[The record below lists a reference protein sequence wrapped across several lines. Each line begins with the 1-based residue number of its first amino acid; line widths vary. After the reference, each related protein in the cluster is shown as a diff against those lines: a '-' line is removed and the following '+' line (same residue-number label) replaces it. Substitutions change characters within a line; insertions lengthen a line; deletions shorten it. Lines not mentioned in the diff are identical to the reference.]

1 MRVAIV
7 TQTRARVGGVETYLE
22 SVIPG
27 LAGRHTVAFWSASP
41 EAGDRGVIELPPA
54 ITTFAPHASDAG
66 AVASL
71 TAFGP
76 DVVFANGLDDP
87 SLEAQLLSVAP
98 AVAVQHNYNGA
109 CISGSK
115 TMAWPVVRACNRP
128 LGPACLALY
137 FPRRCGGLNP
147 LTMSRMYNAQ
157 MARLATLAR
166 CAAVVTLSEHMRDE
180 MLRQGLSRSRLHVI
194 PPFVAVPDAQPTIP
208 TSAGPTTRL
217 LFLGRL
223 EPLKGVARLLDALP
237 LVAAAI
243 ARPVSL
249 TIAGEGGDRA
259 LLENRA
265 RRIETAEPRVSV
277 RFAGWQQA
285 EGRGRLLAE
294 TDAIVVPSLWPE
306 PFGLVGLE
314 AGAAGVP
321 AVAFAAGG
329 IVDWLKDDATG
340 TLAAA
345 DGARPQALAEAIVR
359 CVGNPDVR
367 ARLGRAARAFAAAWT
382 IDRHLGA
389 LDAVLSQ
396 AAGAANVSPG
406 S

>member
-22 SVIPG
+22 RVIPG
-27 LAGRHTVAFWSASP
+27 LAGRHTLAFWSALP
-41 EAGDRGVIELPPA
+41 ESGDRGAIDLPQEV
-54 ITTFAPHASDAG
+54 TTFAPHSSAAD
-66 AVASL
+66 AVARL
-71 TAFGP
+71 KAFGP
-76 DVVFANGLDDP
+76 DVVLANGLDDAA
-87 SLEAQLLSVAP
+87 LEARLLAVAP

-115 TMAWPVVRACNRP
+115 TMAWPVVRVCNRR

-147 LTMSRMYNAQ
+147 LTMSRLYNTQ
-157 MARLATLAR
+157 MARRATLAR

-180 MLRQGLSRSRLHVI
+180 MLRQGLSRARLHVI
-194 PPFVAVPDAQPTIP
+194 PPFVAVPNAEAAVANA
-208 TSAGPTTRL
+208 AGPTRL

-249 TIAGEGGDRA
+249 TIAGDGADRG
-259 LLENRA
+259 LLEHHA
-265 RRIETAEPRVSV
+265 RRIESAAPRVTV

-285 EGRGRLLAE
+285 QGRDRLLAE

-382 IDRHLGA
+382 IERHLAA
-389 LDAVLSQ
+389 LDEVLSQ
-396 AAGAANVSPG
+396 AAGATTAITIS
-406 S
+406 

>member
-7 TQTRARVGGVETYLE
+7 TQTRARIGGVETYLE

-27 LAGRHTVAFWSASP
+27 LAGRHTLAFWSASP
-41 EAGDRGVIELPPA
+41 ESGDRGAIDLPPEV
-54 ITTFAPHASDAG
+54 TTFAPHSSDAD
-66 AVASL
+66 AVARL
-71 TAFGP
+71 KAFGP
-76 DVVFANGLDDP
+76 DVVLANGLDDAR
-87 SLEAQLLSVAP
+87 LEAQLLAVAP
-98 AVAVQHNYNGA
+98 AVAIQHNYNGA

-115 TMAWPVVRACNRP
+115 TMAWPVVRVCNRP

-147 LTMSRMYNAQ
+147 LTMSRLYNTQ
-157 MARLATLAR
+157 IARRATLAR

-180 MLRQGLSRSRLHVI
+180 MLRQGLSPARLHVI
-194 PPFVAVPDAQPTIP
+194 PPFVAVPDAEATVPKA
-208 TSAGPTTRL
+208 AGPTTRL

-237 LVAAAI
+237 LIAAAI

-249 TIAGEGGDRA
+249 TIAGDGADRG
-259 LLENRA
+259 LLEDHA
-265 RRIETAEPRVSV
+265 RRIQSAEPRVTV

-285 EGRGRLLAE
+285 EGRDRLLAE

-382 IDRHLGA
+382 IERHLAA
-389 LDAVLSQ
+389 LDAVLWQ
-396 AAGAANVSPG
+396 AAAAAASPT

>member
-27 LAGRHTVAFWSASP
+27 LARRHTLAFWSASP
-41 EAGDRGVIELPPA
+41 ESGDRGVIGLPPEV
-54 ITTFAPHASDAG
+54 TRFAPRSSDAD
-66 AVASL
+66 AVARL
-71 TAFGP
+71 KAFGP
-76 DVVFANGLDDP
+76 DVIFANGLDDAR
-87 SLEAQLLSVAP
+87 LEAQLLAVAP

-115 TMAWPVVRACNRP
+115 TMAWPVVRVCCRP

-147 LTMSRMYNAQ
+147 LTMSRMYNTQ

-180 MLRQGLSRSRLHVI
+180 MLRQGLSRARLHII
-194 PPFVAVPDAQPTIP
+194 PPFVAVQDAEATVRKA
-208 TSAGPTTRL
+208 AGPTTRL

-249 TIAGEGGDRA
+249 IIAGDGADRGR
-259 LLENRA
+259 LEKHA
-265 RRIETAEPRVSV
+265 RRIESAGPRVSV

-359 CVGNPDVR
+359 CVGNSDVR

-382 IDRHLGA
+382 IDRHLAA

-396 AAGAANVSPG
+396 AAGAASASPT